1 MKQVWVTLK
10 GRGEVYWME
19 SFIEEPTDWDM
30 VPMDDFWELEDS
42 WLDGDLLETAFVLT
56 LEGVYVGNKEFSED
70 EDITKKKGKYINKT
84 DILKNCKR
92 LTVPMYVRCI
102 NCNTDIYNTFCI
114 NLEDDEEFDPKQL
127 QLVKSD
133 YEVDFIPYGIMSDR
147 VVYKDKTI
155 YCHNDEEYRDKCQ
168 NEPFVCK
175 EWYK

>member
-1 MKQVWVTLK
+1 MKEVYVTLK
-10 GRGEVYWME
+10 GKGEVYWME
-19 SFIEEPTDWDM
+19 SFANTPDDWDDIDL
-30 VPMDDFWELEDS
+30 DDFWELEDS

-114 NLEDDEEFDPKQL
+114 ELEDNEEFDPKQF